1 MGATE
6 HLNTS
11 CTVFPL
17 QLHFFFQP
25 GLLPLLL
32 PCLSMGH
39 LCLSLFLI
47 TVSQSPVFIFT
58 SSSFPTAF
66 CSFPGHSI
74 TLSHLSHL
82 SARETFSTFCCNCF
96 PVVTSARMSL
106 RKVAA
111 SRTLLAQAAKLL
123 CEGEVCLKQ
132 RLPTVLQGPHCAGH
146 SNRCL
151 YPARVPWGI
160 QRANRGIW
168 AAGYG
173 VRRKR
178 NNRC

>member
-6 HLNTS
+6 HPNTS

-25 GLLPLLL
+25 GLFPLLL
-32 PCLSMGH
+32 PCPSVGH
-39 LCLSLFLI
+39 LCLSLCLI
-47 TVSQSPVFIFT
+47 TVSQSPIFIFI

-74 TLSHLSHL
+74 TPSHLSHPL
-82 SARETFSTFCCNCF
+82 ARETFSAFCCNCF

-106 RKVAA
+106 RKVAVN
-111 SRTLLAQAAKLL
+111 RTLLAQAAKLL
-123 CEGEVCLKQ
+123 CEGEVCLQ
-132 RLPTVLQGPHCAGH
+132 QHLSMVLQGPHCAGH
-146 SNRCL
+146 SNHCP

-160 QRANRGIW
+160 QRHTRSKVWGEEEE
-168 AAGYG
+168 
-173 VRRKR
+173 KQ
-178 NNRC
+178 